1 MIWVRRA
8 THWCQF
14 FELFFNISM
23 INITSDWSWIFV
35 FSHVISQNS
44 VFFQLKWEL
53 WFFSYRLIS
62 RAKQIFSTN
71 DAYIKNININFI
83 IIVKWILIR
92 CSNMCIVTI
101 TFIKIAIEK
110 ISKCSIFSRAITS
123 VASIFFNN
131 FSKLSARKNR
141 PEKNHQYW
149 KKTRQEETNNQLSF
163 VVLDIGQ
170 SSYQLRSG
178 KKCCHGIGILFSKSL
193 ESDNTHRKN
202 RICLYFQKSYDFWFL

>member
-1 MIWVRRA
+1 MSSLRIA
-8 THWCQF
+8 Y
-14 FELFFNISM
+14 FFNW
-23 INITSDWSWIFV
+23 NGNFD
-35 FSHVISQNS
+35 
-44 VFFQLKWEL
+44 
-53 WFFSYRLIS
+53 FFSYRLIS

-149 KKTRQEETNNQLSF
+149 KKTYTTGRNKQP
-163 VVLDIGQ
+163 VI
-170 SSYQLRSG
+170 
-178 KKCCHGIGILFSKSL
+178 
-193 ESDNTHRKN
+193 
-202 RICLYFQKSYDFWFL
+202 ICGVRHWPIVISTPFW

>member
-141 PEKNHQYW
+141 PEKNHQYCK
-149 KKTRQEETNNQLSF
+149 KKTYTTGRNKQP
-163 VVLDIGQ
+163 VI
-170 SSYQLRSG
+170 
-178 KKCCHGIGILFSKSL
+178 
-193 ESDNTHRKN
+193 
-202 RICLYFQKSYDFWFL
+202 ICGVRHWPIVISTPFW